1 MPFEY
6 PVSWSDVG
14 MRTPGSSRVQK
25 SRNNSGV
32 MTATRQ
38 RLNQRR
44 QYVSYRRSSQLLES
58 VRGLNGFHK
67 IAVLKSADEIRLGIG
82 FSQRKSADDV
92 T

>member
-6 PVSWSDVG
+6 PVVWSDIG
-14 MRTPGSSRVQK
+14 MRKPGSTRVQK

-38 RLNQRR
+38 RLDQRR

-58 VRGLNGFHK
+58 VGGLNSFHK
-67 IAVLKSADEIRLGIG
+67 IAVLRSAKKFRLGIR
-82 FSQRKSADDV
+82 FSQRKSANDV